1 MPGRQRRS
9 APGRLFPLCGFPRRP
24 RRSDIPAA
32 TSIRFGSQ
40 SLILLYALSVEE
52 RFGGNALAAFD
63 LNFEQFEDGAFGAIG
78 EQTLLLR
85 AQTAGSV
92 AGGLHRTGF
101 PNMQNLAAKI
111 AVNARPREK
120 SPAPVKNGTSGLMAP
135 IDEAVLFLENRRQRG
150 FGVVLWFG
158 LNRSRFQ
165 TRERFHQEIRAGH
178 CHSLP

>member
-9 APGRLFPLCGFPRRP
+9 APGRLFPLCGFPRRR

-78 EQTLLLR
+78 EQALLLR
-85 AQTAGSV
+85 AQPAGRV

-120 SPAPVKNGTSGLMAP
+120 SPASVRNGASAFPSPREQPVH
-135 IDEAVLFLENRRQRG
+135 FLDN
-150 FGVVLWFG
+150 
-158 LNRSRFQ
+158 
-165 TRERFHQEIRAGH
+165 
-178 CHSLP
+178 